1 MLAFSR
7 PLLKSDQRLSDES
20 SDHDGRKFR
29 GKAMLKRGLKHLSR
43 VSDVL
48 FRKLRVERDITI
60 FPDDVFLTS
69 YPRSGNTWTRFL
81 IGNLV
86 HQKDEVSFLSVERL
100 VPDMYKH
107 SDRVLRNLPRPRT
120 VKSHEC
126 FDPRYQKVIYIVRDP
141 RDVAVSNYHWELKL
155 RSVKE
160 GYPIEEFVP
169 RWMAPQFW
177 PRIGS
182 WGDHVSSWLATR
194 RGHDGFLL
202 LRYEDLKKDTQREL
216 ARVAQFLGIEATAER
231 LNRAIELSSAENMR
245 KLESRDSGKWVA
257 TTLTRQDKPFV
268 RNATS
273 GGWKKVL
280 PEKTVAYLETH
291 WGHLMRELGY
301 EFATPGLEEAAGSNK
316 VRNDA

>member
-1 MLAFSR
+1 
-7 PLLKSDQRLSDES
+7 
-20 SDHDGRKFR
+20 
-29 GKAMLKRGLKHLSR
+29 MLKRGLKHLSR

-81 IGNLV
+81 IGNMI
-86 HQKDEVSFLSVERL
+86 HQDEAVTFLSVERL

-107 SDRVLRNLPRPRT
+107 SDRVLRNLPRPRI

-126 FDPRYQKVIYIVRDP
+126 FDPRYAKVIYIVRDP

-160 GYPIEEFVP
+160 GYAIEEFVP
-169 RWMAPQFW
+169 RWMEPEFW

-182 WGDHVSSWLATR
+182 WGDHVASWLSTR
-194 RGHDGFLL
+194 QGRKGFLL
-202 LRYEDLKKDTQREL
+202 LRYEDLKENPQREL
-216 ARVAQFLGIEATAER
+216 ARVAEFVGAKATKER
-231 LNRAIELSSAENMR
+231 LDRAVELSSADNMR
-245 KLESRDSGKWVA
+245 KIETAESGKWVA

-268 RNATS
+268 RSATS
-273 GGWKKVL
+273 GGWKKIL
-280 PEKTVAYLETH
+280 PAKTVAYIEAQ
-291 WGHLMRELGY
+291 WGHLMQPLGY
-301 EFATPGLEEAAGSNK
+301 ELATMAGEPASAHPSK
-316 VRNDA
+316 K

>member
-1 MLAFSR
+1 MALV
-7 PLLKSDQRLSDES
+7 
-20 SDHDGRKFR
+20 
-29 GKAMLKRGLKHLSR
+29 KRGLKHLSR
-43 VSDVL
+43 VGDVL

-60 FPDDVFLTS
+60 YDDDVFLTS

-86 HQKDEVSFLSVERL
+86 HQNEEVTFISVERL

-107 SDRVLRNLPRPRT
+107 SDRVLRKLPRPRV

-126 FDPRYQKVIYIVRDP
+126 FDPRYKKVIYIVRDP

-155 RSVKE
+155 RSVPD
-160 GYPIEEFVP
+160 GYPIENFVP
-169 RWMAPQFW
+169 RWMNPDFW

-194 RGHDGFLL
+194 QGREGFLL
-202 LRYEDLKKDTQREL
+202 LRYEDLKGNTAGEL
-216 ARVAQFLGIEATAER
+216 GKVARFLGIDASPER
-231 LNRAIELSSAENMR
+231 LKRAIELSSAENMR
-245 KLESRDSGKWVA
+245 KIEHKESGKWVA

-273 GGWKKVL
+273 GGWKTVL
-280 PEKTVAYLETH
+280 PQTTVAYIETH
-291 WGHLMRELGY
+291 WGHLMNGLGY
-301 EFATPGLEEAAGSNK
+301 ELATPGLNPSAKDSVTA
-316 VRNDA
+316 R

>member
-1 MLAFSR
+1 
-7 PLLKSDQRLSDES
+7 
-20 SDHDGRKFR
+20 
-29 GKAMLKRGLKHLSR
+29 MLKRGLRHLSR

-48 FRKLRVERDITI
+48 FRKLRIERDITI

-86 HQKDEVSFLSVERL
+86 HEKEEVTFLSVERL

-120 VKSHEC
+120 LKSHEC

-169 RWMAPQFW
+169 RWMAPEFW

-194 RGHDGFLL
+194 RGRDGFLL
-202 LRYEDLKKDTQREL
+202 LRYEDLKKDPQREL
-216 ARVAQFLGIEATAER
+216 ARVAEFLGIEATPER
-231 LNRAIELSSAENMR
+231 LRRAIELSSAENMR
-245 KLESRDSGKWVA
+245 KIETKESGKWVA

-273 GGWKKVL
+273 GGWKTVL
-280 PEKTVAYLETH
+280 PAKTVAYIETH
-291 WGHLMRELGY
+291 WGQLMRELGY
-301 EFATPGLEEAAGSNK
+301 EFATPGLEPASASSQKQQNS
-316 VRNDA
+316 

>member
-1 MLAFSR
+1 
-7 PLLKSDQRLSDES
+7 
-20 SDHDGRKFR
+20 
-29 GKAMLKRGLKHLSR
+29 MLKRGIKHLSR

-48 FRKLRVERDITI
+48 FRTLRIERDITI

-81 IGNLV
+81 VGNLV
-86 HQKDEVSFLSVERL
+86 HTNEPVTFLSIERL
-100 VPDMYKH
+100 VPDMYKS
-107 SDRVLRNLPRPRT
+107 SDRRLRTLPRPRI

-155 RSVKE
+155 RSVRE

-169 RWMAPQFW
+169 RWMKPQFW

-182 WGDHVSSWLATR
+182 WGDHVTSWLSTR
-194 RGHDGFLL
+194 EGKADFLL
-202 LRYEDLKKDTQREL
+202 VRYEDLKRDPQREL
-216 ARVAQFLGIEATAER
+216 TRVAGVLGIEPTQER
-231 LNRAIELSSAENMR
+231 LNRAVDLSSAENMR
-245 KLESRDSGKWVA
+245 KMEREESAKWVA

-273 GGWKKVL
+273 GSWKTVL
-280 PEKTVAYLETH
+280 PKETVAYIEMQ
-291 WGHLMRELGY
+291 WGRLMQHLGY
-301 EFATPGLEEAAGSNK
+301 ELATSGLEKPSVLSPLE
-316 VRNDA
+316 R

>member
-1 MLAFSR
+1 
-7 PLLKSDQRLSDES
+7 
-20 SDHDGRKFR
+20 
-29 GKAMLKRGLKHLSR
+29 MLKRGLKHLSR
-43 VSDVL
+43 VGDVL
-48 FRKLRVERDITI
+48 FRKLRIERDITI
-60 FPDDVFLTS
+60 YPDDVFLTS

-86 HQKDEVSFLSVERL
+86 HQSEEVTFISVERL

-107 SDRVLRNLPRPRT
+107 SDRVLRKLPRPRV

-126 FDPRYQKVIYIVRDP
+126 FDPRYRKVIYIVRDP

-155 RSVKE
+155 RSVPE

-169 RWMAPQFW
+169 RWMNPDFW

-182 WGDHVSSWLATR
+182 WADHVSSWLATR
-194 RGHDGFLL
+194 QGREGFLL
-202 LRYEDLKKDTQREL
+202 VRYEELKANTEREL
-216 ARVAQFLGIEATAER
+216 GHVATFLGVDASPER
-231 LNRAIELSSAENMR
+231 LKRAIELSSAENMR
-245 KLESRDSGKWVA
+245 KIERKESGKWVA

-273 GGWKKVL
+273 GGWKTVL

-291 WGHLMRELGY
+291 WGHLMKELGY
-301 EFATPGLEEAAGSNK
+301 ELATPGLHSTATESITT
-316 VRNDA
+316 R

>member
-1 MLAFSR
+1 
-7 PLLKSDQRLSDES
+7 
-20 SDHDGRKFR
+20 
-29 GKAMLKRGLKHLSR
+29 MLKRGLKHLSR

-48 FRKLRVERDITI
+48 FRKLRIERDITI

-81 IGNLV
+81 IGNLI
-86 HQKDEVSFLSVERL
+86 HADEEVTFLSVERL

-107 SDRVLRNLPRPRT
+107 SDRVLRGLPRPRT

-126 FDPRYQKVIYIVRDP
+126 FDPRYRKVIYIVRDP

-169 RWMAPQFW
+169 RWMTPDFW

-182 WGDHVSSWLATR
+182 WGDHVGSWLATR
-194 RGHDGFLL
+194 QGKEGFLL
-202 LRYEDLKKDTQREL
+202 LRYEDLKEDSEREL
-216 ARVAQFLGIEATAER
+216 KRVAEFLGIHASAER
-231 LNRAIELSSAENMR
+231 VKRAVELSSAENMR
-245 KLESRDSGKWVA
+245 KIERKESGKWVA

-273 GGWKKVL
+273 GGWKSVL
-280 PEKTVAYLETH
+280 PEKTVAYIETH
-291 WGHLMRELGY
+291 WGHLMKDLGY
-301 EFATPGLEEAAGSNK
+301 KMVTEGLEPAGKPASNSK
-316 VRNDA
+316 